1 MKWEEWVS
9 AMLGQLFFT
18 ALSVMGNSL
27 RLDFYLGEGLAIVD
41 ALTLPTALGR
51 MVMIHR
57 CVFTTWGFSL
67 GGASF
72 LAFAQ
77 APQSRGLLPS

>member
-18 ALSVMGNSL
+18 GLSVMGSSL
-27 RLDFYLGEGLAIVD
+27 RLDFYLGEGLGVVD

-51 MVMIHR
+51 RVMTR
-57 CVFTTWGFSL
+57 
-67 GGASF
+67 
-72 LAFAQ
+72 
-77 APQSRGLLPS
+77 R